1 MKKFSYLWKNALVL
15 VLALVFAIPAALDFK
30 AMQKREPIA
39 ENEALTETRMLS
51 EYCEGLK
58 GTPADTEIYILD
70 SGVPGGT
77 FLIFGGTHPNETA
90 GMLAAVS
97 LVENM
102 KPTAGRFFIIP
113 WLNKSGFTHTSPLDG
128 MQDFFDIKLDD
139 GSVRTFRVGNRLTNP
154 IHQWPDRTYYEGTSG
169 RKLVGTETAEIRNV
183 NRMYYGNPDGVLTEK
198 VCWGIYQL
206 ILKEGVNLTMD
217 MHAGSPEFLSL
228 DCTMVNEK
236 ADNPTAMSIAQG
248 MSLDMEFDD
257 LTMRAEF
264 SGMKSYGLSHR
275 SLGDNTPSM
284 MTLME
289 TYNPSMGPLH
299 GKMDDDLII
308 NGNEPNYVEAYER
321 GLNYFKVD
329 DSGYPLIDRVARHI
343 TCISYLA
350 KNYTDA
356 HPDRAMGFEGLG
368 SYADMVAKGLGGLL
382 KPVGQK

>member
-1 MKKFSYLWKNALVL
+1 MKKYSYLWKNALIF
-15 VLALVFAIPAALDFK
+15 VLALVFAIPAAIDFS
-30 AMQKREPIA
+30 AMQRREEVA
-39 ENEALTETRMLS
+39 KNDNLTEVKMLS

-58 GTPADTEIYILD
+58 GTPADTEIYVFD
-70 SGVPGGT
+70 SGVKGGI

-128 MQDFFDIKLDD
+128 MQDFFDLTLND

-154 IHQWPDRTYYEGTSG
+154 VHQWPDRTYYEGTSG

-206 ILKEGVNLTMD
+206 ILQENVNLTMD
-217 MHAGSPEFLSL
+217 MHEGSPEFLYL

-236 ADNPTAMSIAQG
+236 ADNATAMSIAQG

-275 SLGDNTPSM
+275 SLGDNTASM

-308 NGNEPNYVEAYER
+308 NGNEPNYVEAYQR
-321 GLNYFKVD
+321 GLNYFPVTD
-329 DSGYPLIDRVARHI
+329 AGYPLIERVARHI
-343 TCISYLA
+343 TCIRYLA
-350 KNYTDA
+350 KNYTDV
-356 HPDRAMGFEGLG
+356 HPELAMAFEGLG
-368 SYADMVAKGLGGLL
+368 TYEEMVKLGMGGLL
-382 KPVGQK
+382 KPLN

>member
-1 MKKFSYLWKNALVL
+1 MKKYAYLWKNALVL
-15 VLALVFAIPAALDFK
+15 IVALVFAVPAAIDFL
-30 AMQKREPIA
+30 AMQKREPVA
-39 ENEALTETRMLS
+39 ENEAVTEVRMLS

-58 GTPADTEIYILD
+58 GTAADTEIYILD

-128 MQDFFDIKLDD
+128 MQDFFDITLDD

-154 IHQWPDRTYYEGTSG
+154 VHQWPDRTYYEGTSG

-183 NRMYYGNPDGVLTEK
+183 NRLYYGNPDGVLTEK

-217 MHAGSPEFLSL
+217 MHEGSPEFLYL

-236 ADNPTAMSIAQG
+236 ADNATAMSIAQG

-275 SLGDNTPSM
+275 SLGDNTQSM

-329 DSGYPLIDRVARHI
+329 DSGYPLINRVARHI

-350 KNYTDA
+350 RNYTEA

-368 SYADMVAKGLGGLL
+368 SYEDMVSMGLGGLL
-382 KPVGQK
+382 KPVGQQ